1 MSVCLTVLLA
11 EHKLTLCSY
20 YIGISNICSVT
31 GWGDENNPVT
41 KALKLDSRLRPNT
54 ISKESQDQPTH
65 DTASEVTPPSTKFV
79 PNTKQFPN
87 ALRLFAGTYNIVS
100 RRFGDPNILPYL
112 HVSLVF
118 IHHLTL
124 HPNAM
129 VHIAPHFP
137 WKLTAL
143 ILNTLLESS
152 SSSISASSQNV
163 SQAQDLF
170 RLLDE
175 GAPFPGSSTEK
186 DGEQKAIRRRK
197 PLPDDY
203 TLRGFSWSE
212 TYFPF
217 EWFVVDEKIDDDDKY
232 FEVPSMMEERRE
244 RVVWLGGR
252 IAESGAGRWLRL
264 AQNET
269 GRSRFEVH
277 SDYEV
282 DLDLEM
288 PGQLPPT
295 PGDLSVEYGDLPDA
309 GPGPK

>member
-1 MSVCLTVLLA
+1 M
-11 EHKLTLCSY
+11 
-20 YIGISNICSVT
+20 T
-31 GWGDENNPVT
+31 GWGDEHNPIT
-41 KALKLDSRLRPNT
+41 RALKLDSSLRPNTT
-54 ISKESQDQPTH
+54 ISKESQDQPTQ
-65 DTASEVTPPSTKFV
+65 DTASEVTPPSKSV
-79 PNTKQFPN
+79 SNTKQFPN

-118 IHHLTL
+118 IHHLTQ
-124 HPNAM
+124 HPDAM
-129 VHIAPHFP
+129 AHIAPHFP

-143 ILNTLLESS
+143 MLNTLLESS
-152 SSSISASSQNV
+152 SSISSSSQNV
-163 SQAQDLF
+163 SLAQDLF

-186 DGEQKAIRRRK
+186 DGEQKATVRRRK

-252 IAESGAGRWLRL
+252 IAESGAGKWLRL
-264 AQNET
+264 EKSET
-269 GRSRFEVH
+269 GRSRFGVH

-282 DLDLEM
+282 DLDLDM

-295 PGDLSVEYGDLPDA
+295 PGDLSVEYGELPDA
-309 GPGPK
+309 APNDSTGGGVHKGT